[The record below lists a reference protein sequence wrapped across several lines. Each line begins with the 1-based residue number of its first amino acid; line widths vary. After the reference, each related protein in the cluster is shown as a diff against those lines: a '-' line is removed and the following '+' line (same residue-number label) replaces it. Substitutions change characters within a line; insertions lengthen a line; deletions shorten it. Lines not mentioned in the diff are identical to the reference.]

1 MWIDILSLT
10 PQCDYCSLLLLSSS
24 LLLFGLGWTDARLY
38 SAILRSLEQT
48 HCARMFLFFFFFVFS
63 SPYSASS
70 PFKFFFFVLAFLTRL
85 PPTSLPPPSRL
96 PPLSLHPCF
105 LLSWKPFYCFCFSPS
120 PLVFKLFLLFLRFVF
135 RTASSS
141 SLSLSS
147 FMHCC
152 YHFLMFSF
160 CYLFR
165 VCLPCFALADALS
178 RHFTC
183 PSVPLCQ

>member
-10 PQCDYCSLLLLSSS
+10 PHCDYCSLLLLSSS

-85 PPTSLPPPSRL
+85 PPTSLPPPSPL
-96 PPLSLHPCF
+96 PTSQLFGFLEAF
-105 LLSWKPFYCFCFSPS
+105 LL
-120 PLVFKLFLLFLRFVF
+120 LLF
-135 RTASSS
+135 
-141 SLSLSS
+141 
-147 FMHCC
+147 
-152 YHFLMFSF
+152 FSF
-160 CYLFR
+160 SLGFQTI
-165 VCLPCFALADALS
+165 PSFFALRL
-178 RHFTC
+178 
-183 PSVPLCQ
+183 